1 MLELDEANRK
11 VDGSIFLNEIYS
23 EYIKLLDSSNIFKK
37 EIKGDAL
44 IEDIKLSIKT
54 GSTLLTKSSNSSN
67 SSSENPFA
75 DQL

>member
-1 MLELDEANRK
+1 MLELDETNRK